1 MSASAAKSVA
11 VMLRQAGQIPQT
23 ESMSINIENISVAS
37 TKLIYDGPSIGDDL
51 LLFSEFGDVP
61 APDVPKR
68 LDCVLVGMCLKGEA
82 RYTVDT
88 EERSVKSN
96 DVIIVSEGQVLNN
109 VWMSDDLSG
118 IAIMMSVNFL
128 NEVVQGV
135 HDLSSLFLFSRTH
148 PVFGLRADEVDNILT
163 YFNLIKSKVADSDHH
178 FRSDVVRS
186 LMAAMI
192 YDISHVMYGVRQGG
206 DKKQT
211 RAESIFTEFILLV
224 EQNFRTERRVSW
236 YAEQL
241 CITPKY
247 LSETVKGVSRRT
259 PNEWIDKYVTLE
271 LRVQLKN
278 TSKSI
283 KEIAR
288 ELRFPNQS
296 FLGKYFK
303 EHVGMSPSAYRK
315 E

>member
-1 MSASAAKSVA
+1 MIS
-11 VMLRQAGQIPQT
+11 
-23 ESMSINIENISVAS
+23 NIDQISVSS
-37 TKLIYDGPSIGDDL
+37 TRQIYNGPSIDDEL
-51 LLFSEFGDVP
+51 LLFPEFGDIP
-61 APDVPKR
+61 IPDMPKR
-68 LDCVLVGMCLKGEA
+68 MNCILVGLCLKGEA

-88 EERSVKSN
+88 EERMVKAN
-96 DVIIVSEGQVLNN
+96 DVIIISEGQVVNN
-109 VWMSDDLSG
+109 SRLSDDLSG
-118 IAIMMSVNFL
+118 IAIMMSENFF

-135 HDLSSLFLFSRTH
+135 HDLSSLFLFSRSH
-148 PVFGLRADEVDNILT
+148 PVFGLRADEVENIMT
-163 YFNLIKSKVADSDHH
+163 YFRLLVSKVADSDHH
-178 FRSDVVRS
+178 FRADVARS

-192 YDISHVMYGVRQGG
+192 YDISHVMYGVQYGVEKR
-206 DKKQT
+206 QT
-211 RAESIFTEFILLV
+211 RAESIFTDFIHLV
-224 EQNFRTERRVSW
+224 EQEFRSERRVSW
-236 YAEQL
+236 YAEKL

-247 LSETVKGVSRRT
+247 LSETVKSVSRRT

-288 ELRFPNQS
+288 ELNFPNQS

-303 EHVGMSPSAYRK
+303 EHVGVSPSAYRK

>member
-1 MSASAAKSVA
+1 M
-11 VMLRQAGQIPQT
+11 
-23 ESMSINIENISVAS
+23 AS

>member
-1 MSASAAKSVA
+1 M
-11 VMLRQAGQIPQT
+11 
-23 ESMSINIENISVAS
+23 AS

-163 YFNLIKSKVADSDHH
+163 Y
-178 FRSDVVRS
+178 
-186 LMAAMI
+186 
-192 YDISHVMYGVRQGG
+192 
-206 DKKQT
+206 
-211 RAESIFTEFILLV
+211 
-224 EQNFRTERRVSW
+224 
-236 YAEQL
+236 
-241 CITPKY
+241 
-247 LSETVKGVSRRT
+247 
-259 PNEWIDKYVTLE
+259 
-271 LRVQLKN
+271 
-278 TSKSI
+278 
-283 KEIAR
+283 
-288 ELRFPNQS
+288 
-296 FLGKYFK
+296 
-303 EHVGMSPSAYRK
+303 
-315 E
+315 

>member
-1 MSASAAKSVA
+1 M
-11 VMLRQAGQIPQT
+11 
-23 ESMSINIENISVAS
+23 AS

-288 ELRFPNQS
+288 ELKFPNQS

>member
-1 MSASAAKSVA
+1 M
-11 VMLRQAGQIPQT
+11 
-23 ESMSINIENISVAS
+23 AS

-61 APDVPKR
+61 APDMPKR

>member
-1 MSASAAKSVA
+1 
-11 VMLRQAGQIPQT
+11 
-23 ESMSINIENISVAS
+23 MSINIENISVAS

-163 YFNLIKSKVADSDHH
+163 YFNIIKSKVADSDHH